1 MKKNIIGNMT
11 IVFWFLTE
19 TKKKKNASEHSSAGK
34 FQHLSKMVENKTGM
48 VVLGLQW
55 HATMLKRASV
65 KSKDTV

>member
-1 MKKNIIGNMT
+1 MT
-11 IVFWFLTE
+11 IVFWFLTG
-19 TKKKKNASEHSSAGK
+19 TQKNASGHSSAGN
-34 FQHLSKMVENKTGM
+34 FQHLSKMVENKTGL